1 MKQTKTI
8 IQSRFGD
15 FDAFNHVN
23 NVSQQQYLDIGRIDF
38 ILEHICSD
46 MFCRTTRVILVSV
59 AMDFVSQ
66 LTMGAPIE
74 VVTELESVGNKS
86 IKLRQRIVRKEGDGD
101 VVCTTSTSVLVAWD
115 MESQQA
121 VPVLDEWRTRLLS
134 ED

>member
-1 MKQTKTI
+1 MKSSRTA

-15 FDAFNHVN
+15 FDVFNHVN

-46 MFCRTTRVILVSV
+46 MFRRSVRVILVSV
-59 AMDFVSQ
+59 NMDFVNQ
-66 LTMGAPIE
+66 LTMGLPIE

-86 IKLRQRIVRKEGDGD
+86 IKLRQRIVRKEADVD

-115 MESQQA
+115 TITQTA
-121 VPVLDEWRTRLLS
+121 VPVPDEWRVRLLS

>member
-46 MFCRTTRVILVSV
+46 MFRRTTRVILVSV

-74 VVTELESVGNKS
+74 VVTELESVGNKAFF
-86 IKLRQRIVRKEGDGD
+86 DD
-101 VVCTTSTSVLVAWD
+101 VVCYDLTATFGAGNEPTKEWC
-115 MESQQA
+115 
-121 VPVLDEWRTRLLS
+121 DENL
-134 ED
+134 

>member
-1 MKQTKTI
+1 MKQSRTT

-38 ILEHICSD
+38 ILQHICSD
-46 MFCRTTRVILVSV
+46 MFRRTTRVILVSV
-59 AMDFVSQ
+59 AMDFVAQ

-74 VVTELESVGNKS
+74 VITELESVGNKS
-86 IKLRQRIVRKEGDGD
+86 IKLRQRIVRKEADGD
-101 VVCTTSTSVLVAWD
+101 VVCTTSTSVLVAWN
-115 MESQQA
+115 MEEQQA
-121 VPVLDEWRTRLLS
+121 VPVPDEWRVRLLS

>member
-1 MKQTKTI
+1 
-8 IQSRFGD
+8 
-15 FDAFNHVN
+15 
-23 NVSQQQYLDIGRIDF
+23 
-38 ILEHICSD
+38 

-86 IKLRQRIVRKEGDGD
+86 IKLRQRIVRKEADGD

-115 MESQQA
+115 IESQQA

>member
-86 IKLRQRIVRKEGDGD
+86 IKLRQRIVRKETDGD

>member
-86 IKLRQRIVRKEGDGD
+86 IKLRQRIVRKEADGD

-115 MESQQA
+115 IESQQA

-134 ED
+134 